1 VRARLDSKVA
11 LLKTVPLFERLS
23 AKDLAS
29 VASITDQVELKEG
42 RELTREGERGREF
55 FVLLDGTAEVR
66 RKGRK
71 VNTLER
77 GDFLGEIALLTH
89 SPRTATVT
97 ATSPIQALVITAPD
111 FRSLLRRSPQLQIKV
126 LAALAER
133 LAPEVL

>member
-1 VRARLDSKVA
+1 MRARRDSKVA

-29 VASITDQVELKEG
+29 IASIADEVELKEG
-42 RELTREGERGREF
+42 KELTREGERGREF

-71 VNTLER
+71 VNTLDR

-97 ATSPIQALVITAPD
+97 ATSPVRALVITGPD

-126 LAALAER
+126 LETLAER

>member
-1 VRARLDSKVA
+1 VRARRDSKVA

>member
-1 VRARLDSKVA
+1 VRTRRDSKIA

-23 AKDLAS
+23 AKDLAAI
-29 VASITDQVELKEG
+29 ASIADEVELKEG
-42 RELTREGERGREF
+42 KELTREGERGREF
-55 FVLLDGTAEVR
+55 FVLLDGEAEVR

-71 VNTLER
+71 VNTLGR

-97 ATSPIQALVITAPD
+97 AVSPIRAIVITGPD

-126 LAALAER
+126 LEALAQR
-133 LAPEVL
+133 LAPDLL